1 MTTPSVLSG
10 LLFYGAL
17 ESLLNRVLTGDER
30 GREQLAAL
38 DGTVVRLRGEQPMWV
53 LYVLIYEDGVE
64 LLGDYEG
71 PVDVRVRGPLGAML
85 HWLLVPNSN
94 DADDSGT
101 LRVTGP
107 SETLDRLN
115 AMIGEFSLWPLVR
128 GWLDDHVRLRDLLE
142 LLRRED
148 PVWLEKL
155 AGLPDQIGALA
166 AQVARQQLLQEDILE
181 EVRGLRSEMRRARRL
196 DLAFMVIGIALIAL
210 SLLRALGEWQQTW
223 ATLARDPISLALIS
237 LGLALIAGRL
247 VLRSR

>member
-1 MTTPSVLSG
+1 MTTPSALSG

-17 ESLLNRVLTGDER
+17 ESLLNRVLTSDVR

-64 LLGDYEG
+64 LLGEYEG

-94 DADDSGT
+94 DADSGA

-128 GWLDDHVRLRDLLE
+128 GWLDDHVRLQDLLD

-148 PVWLEKL
+148 PAWLEKL
-155 AGLPDQIGALA
+155 AGLPDHIGALA
-166 AQVARQQLLQEDILE
+166 AQVAQQRLLQEDILE
-181 EVRGLRSEMRRARRL
+181 EVRGLRTEMRRARRL

-210 SLLRALGEWQQTW
+210 SLLRALGQWQQTW
-223 ATLARDPISLALIS
+223 LTLAHDPISLALIS